1 MAKTSTYGRGGEG
14 LGCVSPI
21 GGASTKP
28 EIISGGGGHPV
39 QRKPI
44 VQAQREQARQAQKPT
59 GKYR

>member
-1 MAKTSTYGRGGEG
+1 MAKSTSYGGGEG
-14 LGCVSPI
+14 RGCVSPL

-39 QRKPI
+39 QRKP
-44 VQAQREQARQAQKPT
+44 VAQAQREQARQPQRPT